1 MAGTAARRARAAL
14 LPPGDQR
21 GPRQSPR
28 SRSRVSRVLAQE
40 AAPAVGAEGRAAPSS
55 SAVRAGRVGGQSST
69 SERTGRERVV
79 PTVCEW
85 TARERD
91 RRPLPFSQRT
101 RTVSRARLRAASH
114 RQGWVS
120 RKRSCSRPERWPMR
134 YVGIDVGSRTHM
146 VAIVDADC
154 AIVLK
159 PVAFGE
165 DAAGYEKLF
174 LLLGSAE
181 DTLIAMEATGHYH
194 RNLFAAV
201 TARGF
206 VVALLNPLRTH
217 RFAEEDLQRG
227 KTDRVDAVMLARF
240 AAQKRPAPES
250 RLDAGTVELRELVR
264 LYERVTQDFGDRVRQ
279 LHRLVALCFPE
290 FRQHVL
296 GLDSQRA
303 TAILAS
309 YPTAAALRDSSVAS
323 VARLRYDGRHRVGP
337 ALARA
342 LVDAARTSVAQHHGP
357 AYEAGVRALCED
369 IDRLRGRMHGWASDL
384 EGRVAAHEVASL
396 LTTIGGLGAIAAAR
410 IVAAV

>member
-1 MAGTAARRARAAL
+1 
-14 LPPGDQR
+14 
-21 GPRQSPR
+21 
-28 SRSRVSRVLAQE
+28 
-40 AAPAVGAEGRAAPSS
+40 
-55 SAVRAGRVGGQSST
+55 
-69 SERTGRERVV
+69 
-79 PTVCEW
+79 
-85 TARERD
+85 
-91 RRPLPFSQRT
+91 
-101 RTVSRARLRAASH
+101 
-114 RQGWVS
+114 
-120 RKRSCSRPERWPMR
+120 MR

-154 AIVLK
+154 AILLK
-159 PVAFGE
+159 PVAFAE

-206 VVALLNPLRTH
+206 AVALLNPLRTH

-240 AAQKRPAPES
+240 AVQKRPAPES
-250 RLDAGTVELRELVR
+250 CLDAGTVELRELVR
-264 LYERVTQDFGDRVRQ
+264 LYERNAQDLGDRVRQ

-303 TAILAS
+303 TAILAQ

-323 VARLRYDGRHRVGP
+323 VARLRYDGRHRVGQ

-342 LVDAARTSVAQHHGP
+342 LLDAARTSVAQHHGP

-369 IDRLRGRMHGWASDL
+369 IDRLRGRMRSWASDL
-384 EGRVAAHEVASL
+384 EVRVAAHEVASL
-396 LTTIGGLGAIAAAR
+396 LTTIGGLGSMAAAR
-410 IVAAV
+410 IVAAVGNPARFRSASAFAAYVGVVPRDQRSGLHQPSRSPIGRLGHKRLRCALYMTTLGAVRRNPWLRAYYERLRGAGKLPKVALIAAERKLLVAVYAVAKRRQPFVPRVGSQTADG